1 MNTSEPVAPAVN
13 RLPSLPRNG
22 NGSNEEPQAKES
34 TPDPF
39 DPASLRI
46 SQDFSAGLGVKKMLL
61 TVPVRKPSREWF
73 VRVHPDESYR
83 LQTGLLELKE
93 ERELYL
99 VAPDLWSDLAT
110 EATFSPRALFT
121 AISRQ
126 GTLFLWPI
134 RLPGPDG
141 RVDDWNRSALEAS
154 QIATRKWV
162 RVSANMSLGA
172 YDVYAASGNLPEPDW
187 PEMPFSEILR
197 TAFKDRYIQEPDHPV
212 LRRLRGEI

>member
-1 MNTSEPVAPAVN
+1 MITSEPAVPAAS
-13 RLPSLPRNG
+13 RLPSMPRNG
-22 NGSNEEPQAKES
+22 DGSSDEPKPKRA

-46 SQDFSAGLGVKKMLL
+46 SQDFSAGLGVKKMVL

-99 VAPDLWSDLAT
+99 VAPDLWPDLAT

-121 AISRQ
+121 AMSRQ

-154 QIATRKWV
+154 QIATKRWV
-162 RVSANMSLGA
+162 RVSANMGLGA
-172 YDVYAASGNLPEPDW
+172 YDVWEASGDLPDPDW

-197 TAFKDRYIQEPDHPV
+197 TAFKDRYIQCPDHPV